1 MVMMATRIQRKT
13 QNNFVVLC
21 NTANK
26 IELLIFTKRAGSKMS
41 FDMFTKN
48 FFKRRKI
55 LEFFIIPHF
64 YNRIFN
70 TIFSIRYF
78 QIAQMLAQACS
89 NDFSIKNEVRTFD
102 GWILMK
108 FFSGIKL
115 IELIPSNQSDDFY
128 LLIMLS
134 EHLRS
139 SLNFWF

>member
-1 MVMMATRIQRKT
+1 MVMMATRIQSKT

-26 IELLIFTKRAGSKMS
+26 IELSIFTKRAGSKMS

-48 FFKRRKI
+48 FFERTKI
-55 LEFFIIPHF
+55 LEFFIILHF

-78 QIAQMLAQACS
+78 QTACS
-89 NDFSIKNEVRTFD
+89 NDFSIKNEIRTFD
-102 GWILMK
+102 GWILLK

-115 IELIPSNQSDDFY
+115 IELIPSNQSDDSY